1 MKFRNIPAIIPI
13 LFISACVDTY
23 TIKDFNSPQEFYNKV
38 NKKVEDR
45 TVKVVTNSNEVYE
58 ADSLNARPD
67 SIIFMTTQIVPSE
80 KFKSSYNISEIKEMR
95 QSTDYYND
103 EMVHNIQLNN
113 GDIVTA
119 KYILLKGDSLYLN
132 DVISGMSTTKRSI
145 SLATKDVNLIS
156 FNNRLT
162 GMAEGAG
169 FYALLGILVGIRNA
183 DITSG
188 DQDAIPPE
196 FAAIAG
202 AIVFGLGGAVIGTVT
217 GSYQDY
223 VINEPGY
230 NYHGLT
236 SVELVGGISNSYLG
250 ITINGNNSSSGQF
263 LDYSAGISLVW
274 SFSNNIG
281 LKSGLFYSS
290 KGGSFDQLVPPST
303 FAYHRDIFVTFIE
316 LPLLFQYSFRETKI
330 NPRLYAGPQFDFFRN
345 GRIDN
350 IYNIKDYFSY
360 PINLYYDSIN
370 PSEVNSPEY
379 SFVIGAGIN
388 FQKYITVDIQYEL
401 GLSKFSKSLFDGQ
414 VNNVKLNSFSI
425 LLGYGL

>member
-217 GSYQDY
+217 GL
-223 VINEPGY
+223 I
-230 NYHGLT
+230 
-236 SVELVGGISNSYLG
+236 
-250 ITINGNNSSSGQF
+250 
-263 LDYSAGISLVW
+263 
-274 SFSNNIG
+274 
-281 LKSGLFYSS
+281 
-290 KGGSFDQLVPPST
+290 
-303 FAYHRDIFVTFIE
+303 
-316 LPLLFQYSFRETKI
+316 
-330 NPRLYAGPQFDFFRN
+330 
-345 GRIDN
+345 RIM
-350 IYNIKDYFSY
+350 
-360 PINLYYDSIN
+360 L
-370 PSEVNSPEY
+370 
-379 SFVIGAGIN
+379 
-388 FQKYITVDIQYEL
+388 
-401 GLSKFSKSLFDGQ
+401 
-414 VNNVKLNSFSI
+414 
-425 LLGYGL
+425 